1 MTYRNLGQGPPLLL
15 VPGIAST
22 YRVYTLLLNQL
33 AEHFRTV
40 VYDYPGEQ
48 PDDGAHLAGISHDQL
63 VDDLFGLMDHVK
75 FERAFLVGLSFGSTV
90 ALKALHREP
99 SRFLRAT
106 LQGGFAHRRF
116 SMAERLALRL
126 GRVVPGMVSR
136 LPFRRAVLSYNSRLE
151 FPSLFADRWAFY
163 IEQNGLT
170 PIRSLAHR
178 VDLLAGLDLRPILR
192 AISTEVLLIQG
203 SEDRIVPR
211 RDFDVLKAALPG
223 AESVIMPLVGHQPH
237 LTHAE
242 VMARLIE
249 QWFLRCSERSDR
261 SAECAG
267 SQ

>member
-1 MTYRNLGQGPPLLL
+1 LL

-22 YRVYTLLLNQL
+22 YRAYALLLNRL
-33 AEHFRTV
+33 AENFQTV

-48 PDDGAHLAGISHDQL
+48 PDDGAHLARISHDHL
-63 VDDLFGLMDHVK
+63 VNDVFGLMDHVK
-75 FERAFLVGLSFGSTV
+75 FERAFVVALSFGSTV

-99 SRFLRAT
+99 GRFPRTA

-116 SMAERLALRL
+116 SLAERLALRV
-126 GRVVPGMVSR
+126 GRLVPGSVSR
-136 LPFRRAVLSYNSRLE
+136 LPLRRAVLTYNSRLE

-178 VDLLAGLDLRPILR
+178 VDLLAGLDLRPILPE
-192 AISTEVLLIQG
+192 ISTETLLIQG
-203 SEDRIVPR
+203 SDDRIVPR
-211 RDFDVLKAALPG
+211 RDFDALKGALPR

-242 VMARLIE
+242 VMAQLIQ
-249 QWFLRCSERSDR
+249 QWFIRR
-261 SAECAG
+261 
-267 SQ
+267 